1 MSMSETA
8 IKWGILGTGNMAGR
22 MVGCI
27 RAMGGEVVA
36 VGSRTTASAQAFAQ
50 RHAVGRAFGS
60 YDQLAAEAEVDA
72 VYIATTN
79 DQHYANTI
87 GCLRHQ
93 RAVLC
98 EKPLTIDA
106 EQTRELVATARSL
119 GVLLVEAMWMRFQPF
134 VPVLDDIIGSGAVG
148 DINHLDASFSFR
160 AEQGATKRWFSP
172 DLGGGS
178 LLDIGV
184 YPLTL
189 AHHLFGKPVTSRA
202 TATLAST
209 GVDEQTA
216 VCSHHSGGALSVLTS
231 SFVAATAAEATIAGP
246 GGRIR
251 LQSPFHHCET
261 ILVESSGGSAVK
273 RYDTSYAGDGL
284 ECEIAEVHRCL
295 RESLL
300 ESPLMPHPDSIAIA
314 EWTADILAQIGI
326 RY

>member
-1 MSMSETA
+1 
-8 IKWGILGTGNMAGR
+8 
-22 MVGCI
+22 
-27 RAMGGEVVA
+27 
-36 VGSRTTASAQAFAQ
+36 GSRTTASAQRFAQ
-50 RHAVGRAFGS
+50 RHAVEHAFGS
-60 YDQLAAEAEVDA
+60 YDQLTVEADVDA

-79 DQHYANTI
+79 NQHYANAMS
-87 GCLRHQ
+87 CLRHQ

-98 EKPLTIDA
+98 EKPLTLSA
-106 EQTRELVATARSL
+106 EQTRELVDTARTL

-134 VPVLDDIIGSGAVG
+134 VPVLDDIIASGAVG
-148 DINHLDASFSFR
+148 DINHVEASFSFL
-160 AEQGATKRWFSP
+160 AERGATNRWFGP
-172 DLGGGS
+172 YLGGGS

-189 AHHLFGKPVTSRA
+189 AYHLFGKPLATQA

-216 VCSHHSGGALSVLTS
+216 ICSQHSGGALSVLTS

-251 LQSPFHHCET
+251 LQSPFHHCDT
-261 ILVESSGGSAVK
+261 ILVETSGSSAVM

-300 ESPLMPHPDSIAIA
+300 ESPLMPHADSIAIA
-314 EWTADILAQIGI
+314 EWTTQLLTQIGV